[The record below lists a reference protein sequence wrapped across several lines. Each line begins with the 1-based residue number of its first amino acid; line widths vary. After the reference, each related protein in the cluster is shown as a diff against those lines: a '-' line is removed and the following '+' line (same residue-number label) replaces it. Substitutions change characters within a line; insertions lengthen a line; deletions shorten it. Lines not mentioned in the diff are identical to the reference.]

1 MNTETETPS
10 EYGSDKPVG
19 DVGDVG
25 EVVAGLQ
32 KLMSYHED
40 LMDRDR
46 APIHV
51 AISALQSQAR
61 ENAEKDYRIA
71 SLETTLANDPK
82 HWGVHKQIAELTA
95 ENAAL
100 ESTIEGL
107 ELDIEGYQQKSQEL
121 KDESILS
128 DIAFDQM
135 QSDIETLTA
144 ENAALK
150 QGWISVDTPPVEME
164 QVMLWLEPTRYQ
176 KEVDREICHQI
187 TAAVDD
193 DGKWYDFQT
202 DIDIDTKRLIPT
214 RWQPLPSPPNSRNA
228 EAARIRG
235 EK

>member
-1 MNTETETPS
+1 MNTETETPA
-10 EYGSDKPVG
+10 EYGSDKP
-19 DVGDVG
+19 VGDVG

-61 ENAEKDYRIA
+61 
-71 SLETTLANDPK
+71 
-82 HWGVHKQIAELTA
+82 

-144 ENAALK
+144 ENATLK
-150 QGWISVDTPPVEME
+150 QRWISVD
-164 QVMLWLEPTRYQ
+164 
-176 KEVDREICHQI
+176 DRMPE
-187 TAAVDD
+187 
-193 DGKWYDFQT
+193 
-202 DIDIDTKRLIPT
+202 DTKAVLVWVSDNMCHYAATFRPSGEWSS
-214 RWQPLPSPPNSRNA
+214 WQGSNQYWWCKFITHWMPLPAPPNSRNA

>member
-19 DVGDVG
+19 DVG
-25 EVVAGLQ
+25 EVVERLKSMSILMLY
-32 KLMSYHED
+32 KLGHKKAVED
-40 LMDRDR
+40 
-46 APIHV
+46 
-51 AISALQSQAR
+51 AIDLLQSQAR

-121 KDESILS
+121 KDEAILS

-144 ENAALK
+144 ENAALTSQRDVAYGLIK
-150 QGWISVDTPPVEME
+150 AAKCPCCDGGGAYYGNMG
-164 QVMLWLEPTRYQ
+164 
-176 KEVDREICHQI
+176 EVCQCQ
-187 TAAVDD
+187 
-193 DGKWYDFQT
+193 WCY
-202 DIDIDTKRLIPT
+202 
-214 RWQPLPSPPNSRNA
+214 